1 MSRQDKYQL
10 DVVQR
15 LFVLAWYKLVSK
27 IFSFSLLR
35 TLLLYETNSRFYV
48 VYLRTFKIDMFSSNW
63 LIWFVERHKFF
74 VFNAWFMT
82 ILHCAIFAIKK
93 KTIREYLSTLQIT
106 VLFANK
112 NVWSKWGSKKLVLA
126 PRRLF
131 FPGKF
136 RYIWSV
142 CYTRKCTLK
151 IRDFKQPKR
160 TVPFRNSC
168 NDKIA
173 C

>member
-48 VYLRTFKIDMFSSNW
+48 LYLRTFKIDMFSSNW
-63 LIWFVERHKFF
+63 LIWFVGRHKFF

-82 ILHCAIFAIKK
+82 ILHCTIFAIKK

-126 PRRLF
+126 LRWLF

-168 NDKIA
+168 DDKIA